1 MIDAIQAYWDRRP
14 CNVRHSAA
22 PAGSLEYSREVT
34 ARKRRVEPHLWQFA
48 RFPDWRGKQ
57 VLDLGCGIG
66 TEALEFARYGAEV
79 TAIDLSSVSLDVARA
94 RAESEWLPVEFI
106 QGDMEKLPMLPMIDF
121 DLLWA
126 WGSLHHTPHPR
137 STLARA
143 KLWLNRGGTLRLML
157 YHRYA
162 TKALRLWLRAGC
174 PRDFDAAVALGSEAQ
189 ARCPLTRSYTQASA
203 RALVEGAGFR
213 VTSMQV
219 CHIFPWRV
227 ADYVEGRFVR
237 GWPWRV
243 LPERWVERWLG
254 WHILIEATVCK

>member
-1 MIDAIQAYWDRRP
+1 MIDAIRAYWDRRP

-48 RFPDWRGKQ
+48 RFPDWRGKA

-66 TEALEFARYGAEV
+66 TEALEFSRYGASV
-79 TAIDLSSVSLDVARA
+79 TALDLSARSLDVARV
-94 RAESEWLPVEFI
+94 RAESEWLTITFHHADIEAHPFLSSES
-106 QGDMEKLPMLPMIDF
+106 F
-121 DLLWA
+121 DLVWA
-126 WGSLHHTPHPR
+126 WGSLHHTPRPWWA
-137 STLARA
+137 LVNAYDCL
-143 KLWLNRGGTLRLML
+143 KPNGTLRLML

-162 TKALRLWLRAGC
+162 TKSLRLWLKAGC

-189 ARCPLTRSYTQASA
+189 ERCPLTRTYTRASA
-203 RALVEGAGFR
+203 RALVEGAGFQ
-213 VTSMQV
+213 VTSMEV
-219 CHIFPWRV
+219 RHIFPWRV
-227 ADYVEGRFVR
+227 ADYIEGRFVR

-254 WHILIEATVCK
+254 WHILIEAIVCK

>member
-48 RFPDWRGKQ
+48 RFPDWRGKA

-66 TEALEFARYGAEV
+66 TEALEFSRYGAAV
-79 TAIDLSSVSLDVARA
+79 TALDLSARSLDIARA
-94 RAESEWLPVEFI
+94 RAKAENLAINFI
-106 QGDMEKLPMLPMIDF
+106 YGNMDEYQLVPFRGF
-121 DLLWA
+121 DLVWA
-126 WGSLHHTPHPR
+126 WGSLHHTPDPLGALDNVR
-137 STLARA
+137 YYL
-143 KLWLNRGGTLRLML
+143 KPNGTLRLML

-189 ARCPLTRSYTQASA
+189 ERCPLTRTYTRASA

-213 VTSMQV
+213 VTSMEV
-219 CHIFPWRV
+219 RHIFPWRV
-227 ADYVEGRFVR
+227 SEYVRGEYVR

-243 LPERWVERWLG
+243 LPERWAERWLG
-254 WHILIEATVCK
+254 WHLLVEATVCK

>member
-1 MIDAIQAYWDRRP
+1 MIDAIAAYWDARP

-34 ARKRRVEPHLWQFA
+34 ARKRRIEPHLWQFA

-66 TEALEFARYGAEV
+66 TEALEFARYGARV
-79 TAIDLSSVSLDVARA
+79 IGMDLSARSLDIALQRA
-94 RAESEWLPVEFI
+94 NAEELRIIFLHAN
-106 QGDMEKLPMLPMIDF
+106 MEDFRCDPPQF
-121 DLLWA
+121 DLVWA
-126 WGSLHHTPHPR
+126 WGTLHHTPRPWWA
-137 STLARA
+137 LVNAYDCL
-143 KLWLNRGGTLRLML
+143 KPGGTLRLML

-162 TKALRLWLRAGC
+162 TKALRLWLKSGC